1 MKHLIIGNGIAA
13 INAAGAIREL
23 DTSSEICMVSD
34 ETGPPYSRPM
44 ISNLL
49 DGSQTPE
56 RLPLFTGD
64 IYKDLDISPVLG
76 QRVSRIDVA
85 GKSVRTADGRD
96 IGYDRLL
103 VASGADARRLNVP
116 GSDLGNIFY
125 MRTKADATAQVVAL
139 SQSPQNALVLGGG
152 LVGFKAAYGL
162 IKRGIPTTMLI
173 TSDYPLAMQVDET
186 AGRMILRALESRGLT
201 VRTGVS
207 VSAFDGE
214 TLVRQATLDT
224 GETLDCDYVIVGKGV
239 EPAMDFIPEKE
250 IGTGYG
256 VLVDEYLCAGPDV
269 YVAGDAAEAVDIA
282 RQTRWVNA
290 IWPEAAEQG
299 RIAGW
304 NMAGRRVAYP
314 GSLSRNVMRV
324 YDLDIMTLGLAN
336 PGDKDIKAQGLE
348 VVRAGDEDAPV
359 YRSLVFRGDIMV
371 GAVLVNRIEQGGVL
385 QALIRKQAALDI
397 PKPRLLSLGFNF
409 SSLL

>member
-239 EPAMDFIPEKE
+239 EPAMQNAPARDA
-250 IGTGYG
+250 G
-256 VLVDEYLCAGPDV
+256 VKIIVCSHVPLRADMHANDALTFTQVGHHFDGKVVHVAAIDQDLAILHHGRPHAGN
-269 YVAGDAAEAVDIA
+269 G
-282 RQTRWVNA
+282 
-290 IWPEAAEQG
+290 G
-299 RIAGW
+299 
-304 NMAGRRVAYP
+304 
-314 GSLSRNVMRV
+314 GSPNSAPQR
-324 YDLDIMTLGLAN
+324 T
-336 PGDKDIKAQGLE
+336 PLE
-348 VVRAGDEDAPV
+348 HNG
-359 YRSLVFRGDIMV
+359 FRG
-371 GAVLVNRIEQGGVL
+371 
-385 QALIRKQAALDI
+385 
-397 PKPRLLSLGFNF
+397 
-409 SSLL
+409 